1 MIHSVKF
8 KEAWRCFKE
17 GDHFEFRPGVN
28 LLVGDQGCGKS
39 SLFTILR
46 NAAGGGD
53 KSLKEKVTVC
63 SDKSKLFSF
72 DFEHENPRT
81 VSHFLNDTLSQVA
94 SMFSSHGECNRAI
107 FAATRTASNCVLLMD
122 EPDMALSIRSC
133 KMLVLQLKAL
143 VERSSQVII
152 AVHNM
157 AVIQEFE
164 DVLSL
169 EHRKWVPSA
178 EFIASHLA
186 YGLACGCCGCHP
198 CGCGG

>member
-1 MIHSVKF
+1 MIYSIEF
-8 KEAWRCFKE
+8 KEDWRCFKAGE
-17 GDHFEFRPGVN
+17 CFEFRPGVN

-39 SLFTILR
+39 SLFTVLR
-46 NAAGGGD
+46 RAARDGD
-53 KSLKEKVTVC
+53 KKLKEKVTVQC
-63 SDKSKLFSF
+63 DKSQLFSF

-81 VSHFLNDTLSQVA
+81 VGHFLGDTLSQVA

-107 FAATRTASNCVLLMD
+107 FAATRTASNCILLMD

-152 AVHNM
+152 AVHNPIM
-157 AVIQEFE
+157 IQAFDE
-164 DVLSL
+164 VLSL
-169 EHRKWVPSA
+169 EHRKWMPSA

-186 YGLACGCCGCHP
+186 CGHCDCHP